1 MKTWNFIALFL
12 DAASKELLKRLY
24 SCPDGWTWH
33 GDHVTLAF
41 NNGIA
46 PDDDVTNISFI
57 WGFNSR
63 ESVFVT
69 DYACTDKVKAV
80 RVKFNTPCGLVD
92 TYHITLATAP
102 GIAPKEA
109 RNIPAD
115 AWKTEKSILLSGR
128 IGYSLNGKVFC
139 RRPYTGDSAKAF
151 SVIHGFDFPKTS
163 LMSACR
169 DAGIPVSEQQ
179 YYKAEQAM
187 REAFVKALNL

>member
-1 MKTWNFIALFL
+1 MKTWNYIALFL
-12 DAASKELLKRLY
+12 DAASKRLLKRLY

-46 PDDDVTNISFI
+46 PDDDVTNTSILC
-57 WGFNSR
+57 GFNSR
-63 ESVFVT
+63 RFVFVT

-80 RVKFNTPCGLVD
+80 RVRFIND

-102 GIAPKEA
+102 GVAPKEA
-109 RNIPAD
+109 GNIPAD
-115 AWKTEKSILLSGR
+115 AWKTEKFISFSGK
-128 IGYSLNGKVFC
+128 IGYSLNGEVFY
-139 RRPYTGDSAKAF
+139 RKPYTGDSAKAF

-169 DAGIPVSEQQ
+169 QAGIPVSEQQ

-187 REAFVKALNL
+187 REAFVKALDL